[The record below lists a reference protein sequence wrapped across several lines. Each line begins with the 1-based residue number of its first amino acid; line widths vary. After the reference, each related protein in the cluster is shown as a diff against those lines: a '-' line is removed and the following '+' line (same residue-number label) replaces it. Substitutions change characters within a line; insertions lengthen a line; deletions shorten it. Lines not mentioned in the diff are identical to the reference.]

1 MTLSNPQVD
10 AELAKDFVCVRVNTD
25 RHPETA
31 GSLGVTYI
39 PDVRLLSSGG
49 KVLETQIGFIPPP
62 EMLKKI
68 ASARAKAGSNPGK

>member
-25 RHPETA
+25 QHPETA
-31 GSLGVTYI
+31 GQLGVTYI
-39 PDVRLLSSGG
+39 PDVRLLSSDG
-49 KVLETQIGFIPPP
+49 KVLESQVGFIPPP

-68 ASARAKAGSNPGK
+68 ATARAKGARPPP